1 MNELMQKIALDC
13 GLLNYVDLE
22 TPRHY
27 FVHADIEEED
37 IEQFALRCV
46 RFAIGMLEQNMHE
59 ELENHPKLSSS
70 VWSAWYKA
78 VIEVENAFREGL
90 K

>member
-1 MNELMQKIALDC
+1 MMNELMQKIALDC

-37 IEQFALRCV
+37 IESPVSLANSPATRD
-46 RFAIGMLEQNMHE
+46 AGAA
-59 ELENHPKLSSS
+59 P
-70 VWSAWYKA
+70 
-78 VIEVENAFREGL
+78 
-90 K
+90 

>member
-37 IEQFALRCV
+37 IERFALRCV
-46 RFAIGMLEQNMHE
+46 RFAIGMLEQNMRE
-59 ELENHPKLSSS
+59 ELDNHPKCLFK
-70 VWSAWYKA
+70 WYKA
-78 VIEVENAFREGL
+78 VIEVENEFRE
-90 K
+90 